1 MARHKCIAF
10 TKLQHYSVNQYTNGV
25 YLSLFN
31 YLIVKCRHTNKT
43 SGKDITGLH
52 GASLKFYVLN
62 MANSNSLF
70 THCLR
75 KGKKKGVTN
84 FVTP

>member
-1 MARHKCIAF
+1 MVRQTHFSFLFRKEHILVMARHKCIAF

-43 SGKDITGLH
+43 SGKDATGLH
-52 GASLKFYVLN
+52 GAS
-62 MANSNSLF
+62 
-70 THCLR
+70 
-75 KGKKKGVTN
+75 
-84 FVTP
+84 